1 MIYAFMVYG
10 LWFVFG
16 FLDQFPRHMSDGTK
30 VLMTKMLWDRFL
42 DQMQKIKYYR
52 LLISV
57 LDQLF
62 DSSTDNMAR
71 LATRYVSNAIQT
83 HR

>member
-1 MIYAFMVYG
+1 MG
-10 LWFVFG
+10 LGLRFVFG
-16 FLDQFPRHMSDGTK
+16 FLDQFPRHMSDGTTL
-30 VLMTKMLWDRFL
+30 LMTRKMLWDRFL

-52 LLISV
+52 LLIE
-57 LDQLF
+57 DQLY
-62 DSSTDNMAR
+62 DSSTDNLAR